1 MTIKMR
7 FLISYLGGIIVT
19 LLSLFLISSIT
30 LFVVTGSV
38 PSPNNLYK
46 MITRERSL
54 SLEEEGA
61 FLELRLLAKNEPD
74 SLKNLENPELV
85 KIIQEIEQQNLAVVI
100 RQGEDISYYS
110 NGLVE
115 KSLLAH
121 FPIYEPNNLKVN
133 GTIDNAGRL
142 YRYMKFDF
150 KDSSQMA
157 NSVMVLKKENTF
169 VEFLQKWGLLISG
182 LIILIALIFVQL
194 FNRSITKTIIEPLDQ
209 LKKSTETMKTGNLE
223 SIEVPLDNE
232 YAANEIKE
240 LADSFE
246 EMRLQVKQSAIEQ
259 KRYEENRKELIA
271 NISHDLKT
279 PITSIIGYVEG
290 LQDGVATTKEKEAQ
304 YLATIH
310 KKATSLNHLI
320 EELFL
325 YSKLDLQKIGFNFEE
340 VNIRQF
346 LVHISEEYQMELAN
360 QGTHLSTEFGEE
372 QDVYC
377 LIDREQVNRILGNLI
392 QNSLNFR
399 DMGKEFNQ
407 VILRLTQTESK
418 VWIEVEDNGIG
429 IDEEQQAFIFDRFYR
444 GESSRNIAMG
454 GSGLGLAI
462 VKQLVEAHGGTLQL
476 NSIKGQGT
484 KIAFCLNKLVEKE

>member
-150 KDSSQMA
+150 KDSDQRA

-372 QDVYC
+372 QDAYC

>member
-30 LFVVTGSV
+30 LYVVTGSV

-74 SLKNLENPELV
+74 SLNNLENPELV
-85 KIIQEIEQQNLAVVI
+85 KIIQEIEQLNLAVVI

-150 KDSSQMA
+150 KDSGQRA

-223 SIEVPLDNE
+223 SIEVPLDTE
-232 YAANEIKE
+232 YTANEIKE

-246 EMRLQVKQSAIEQ
+246 EMRLKVKQSAIEQ
-259 KRYEENRKELIA
+259 KRYEENRKELIS

-290 LQDGVATTKEKEAQ
+290 LRDGVATTKEKEAQ

-325 YSKLDLQKIGFNFEE
+325 YSKLDLQKIGFNFEK

-346 LVHISEEYQMELAN
+346 LVHISEEYQMDLTN

-372 QDVYC
+372 QDAYC

-407 VILRLTQTESK
+407 VTLRLTQTESK

-484 KIAFCLNKLVEKE
+484 KIAFCLNKLIEKE

>member
-1 MTIKMR
+1 M
-7 FLISYLGGIIVT
+7 
-19 LLSLFLISSIT
+19 
-30 LFVVTGSV
+30 
-38 PSPNNLYK
+38 
-46 MITRERSL
+46 
-54 SLEEEGA
+54 
-61 FLELRLLAKNEPD
+61 
-74 SLKNLENPELV
+74 
-85 KIIQEIEQQNLAVVI
+85 
-100 RQGEDISYYS
+100 
-110 NGLVE
+110 
-115 KSLLAH
+115 
-121 FPIYEPNNLKVN
+121 
-133 GTIDNAGRL
+133 
-142 YRYMKFDF
+142 
-150 KDSSQMA
+150 
-157 NSVMVLKKENTF
+157 
-169 VEFLQKWGLLISG
+169 
-182 LIILIALIFVQL
+182 
-194 FNRSITKTIIEPLDQ
+194 
-209 LKKSTETMKTGNLE
+209 
-223 SIEVPLDNE
+223 
-232 YAANEIKE
+232 
-240 LADSFE
+240 
-246 EMRLQVKQSAIEQ
+246 
-259 KRYEENRKELIA
+259 
-271 NISHDLKT
+271 
-279 PITSIIGYVEG
+279 
-290 LQDGVATTKEKEAQ
+290 
-304 YLATIH
+304 
-310 KKATSLNHLI
+310 
-320 EELFL
+320 FL

-372 QDVYC
+372 HDAYC

>member
-150 KDSSQMA
+150 KDSNQMA

-372 QDVYC
+372 QDAYC

-407 VILRLTQTESK
+407 VILRLTQTEGK